1 METPKKYKAHV
12 FGEDRF
18 GDAVKMIGNTTKFDK
33 IPFYDAD
40 ADTKAELID
49 NLAKHFETDSAEFL
63 ANFFED
69 KPGSGYYKAGEIS
82 YPIDLSYNGE
92 PLSLS
97 EEHDDMDAQ

>member
-1 METPKKYKAHV
+1 METPKQYKAHV

-18 GDAVKMIGNTTKFDK
+18 GDAVKRIGNTTKFEK
-33 IPFYDAD
+33 IPFYDAE

-49 NLAKHFETDSAEFL
+49 NLAKHFGTGSAEFL
-63 ANFFED
+63 ANFFD
-69 KPGSGYYKAGEIS
+69 HKPGIGTYRAGEIS

-97 EEHDDMDAQ
+97 EKNDDMDAQ

>member
-1 METPKKYKAHV
+1 METPKQYKAHV

-18 GDAVKMIGNTTKFDK
+18 GDAVKRIGNTIIFE
-33 IPFYDAD
+33 
-40 ADTKAELID
+40 ADTKTELID
-49 NLAKHFETDSAEFL
+49 KLAKHFETDSDNLL
-63 ANFFED
+63 ANLFEY

-97 EEHDDMDAQ
+97 EKNDDMDAQ

>member
-1 METPKKYKAHV
+1 METTKKYRARV
-12 FGEDRF
+12 FGDHRF
-18 GDAVKMIGNTTKFDK
+18 GDAVKMIGNTPKFEE

-49 NLAKHFETDSAEFL
+49 KLAKHFETDSDNFL

-69 KPGSGYYKAGEIS
+69 KPGSGTYDAGEIS
-82 YPIDLSYNGE
+82 YPIELRYNGE

-97 EEHDDMDAQ
+97 EKNASEDAE